1 MHRSVVTEPNVHPKF
16 SYPLSKSKT
25 IKNPTTIHST
35 SNSLKFRIE
44 GLKKG
49 GRGTSRRERIGT
61 FLLSSVEMKIAAMIF
76 KESPENG
83 GETNS
88 PATTAFSPPNR
99 ENLRQWF
106 YDSLNRFITG

>member
-1 MHRSVVTEPNVHPKF
+1 M
-16 SYPLSKSKT
+16 
-25 IKNPTTIHST
+25 
-35 SNSLKFRIE
+35 KFRVIKFFPKDASIRGHRAKRSPQIFLPPVQIQNDKE
-44 GLKKG
+44 SNNHPFDLEFAEIPDRRIKKG

-88 PATTAFSPPNR
+88 PTTAAFSPPNR
-99 ENLRQWF
+99 ENLRQ
-106 YDSLNRFITG
+106 

>member
-16 SYPLSKSKT
+16 SYPPVQIQNDKE
-25 IKNPTTIHST
+25 
-35 SNSLKFRIE
+35 SNNHPFDLEFAEIPDRRI
-44 GLKKG
+44 KKG